1 VGRCATKLLIINI
14 LLTDFGFILLFIL
27 GAIIFVPTALFISS
41 LLRPNNPNEEKLA
54 TYECGEESTNHASG
68 QFNSRFYVI
77 GLIFML
83 FEAELVFLFPWAV
96 VFGKKEYIKSTS
108 GLWGWFSFSE
118 MLIFIVILALGLVYI
133 WKKGFLDWVKP
144 IIFLKTNALPI
155 KYKAFNDKTDT
166 LTNKLAAEVSA
177 LDKLT

>member
-1 VGRCATKLLIINI
+1 M
-14 LLTDFGFILLFIL
+14 LTDFGFILLFII
-27 GAIIFVPTALFISS
+27 GAIIFVPIALFVSR
-41 LLRPNNPNEEKLA
+41 LLSPHRPNEEKLA
-54 TYECGEESTNHASG
+54 AYECGEDAVNHASG

-96 VFGKKEYIKSTS
+96 VFGKKEYIKSTG

-118 MLIFIVILALGLVYI
+118 MLIFILILALGLVYI

-144 IIFLKTNALPI
+144 TISLKTNTLPL

-166 LTNKLAAEVSA
+166 LTNKLDAKMSA
-177 LDKLT
+177 SDKLT